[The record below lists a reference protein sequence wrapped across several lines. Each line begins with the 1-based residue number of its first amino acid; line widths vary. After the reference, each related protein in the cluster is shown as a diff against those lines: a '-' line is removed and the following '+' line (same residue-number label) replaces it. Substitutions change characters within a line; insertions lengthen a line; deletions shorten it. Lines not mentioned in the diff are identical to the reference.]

1 MTNNVFPLYENAE
14 KEVAASIERADGSLA
29 EARLYDMLR
38 QQLPK
43 DWSFL
48 WGLQL
53 GVHEY
58 DFLVLVP
65 GWGIVNVECKGYG
78 YEHLPTHK
86 FNWKNKIT
94 GKTELKD
101 VMGQAA
107 GAAKYYNEFLKKYLL
122 GIGSHWGLMG
132 YCVIFP
138 LEEYEGV
145 DFSGVPIYRASDCD
159 PQKKGLK
166 KIILESLSQ
175 AKSILKER
183 FGIDKPA
190 LLSLENSTKVW
201 DFWMQNN
208 SETQYTRAYVK
219 IDLQAFKDS
228 METMLTATQRFVM
241 QEIKNST
248 ERHILVEG
256 TAGTGKSI
264 LAKFLAESLE
274 GENLYVCFNKLL
286 AQYTKLTF
294 PDGTNTTISHF
305 HKLDEILLGE
315 KLEIEKD
322 DGESDAAYWERF
334 DKEMLTL
341 ARKLPPTERRNF
353 DNIIVDE
360 AQDLTETQIR
370 FLLRFCK
377 TKGKFLLFADSEQT
391 LYPNRITMERL
402 EKLFPGIKSQSLPT
416 NLRNTKHI
424 AKYCQDLMPDDS
436 ALSKTIALLYGPEI
450 VREKIKKEDINSF
463 LRNKILSIYNPG
475 DIAVLSPLRD
485 LLLNVNS
492 ASGVT
497 FCGPDNSSNKTEKNL
512 VAWLDGKYAWK
523 STTSSFK
530 GLEAMAIVHLVPVGY
545 SQNSQLYVGGSRA
558 IRHLFIVEV
567 E

>member
-14 KEVAASIERADGSLA
+14 KEVGASIEKADGSLA

-38 QQLPK
+38 KQLPE

-53 GVHEY
+53 GAHEY

-65 GWGIVNVECKGYG
+65 GLGIVNVECKGYG

-86 FNWKNKIT
+86 FRWKNNKT
-94 GKTELKD
+94 GSVETKD

-107 GAAKYYNEFLKKYLL
+107 GAAKYYNEFLKKYLF
-122 GIGSHWGLMG
+122 GIGSQWGLMG
-132 YCVIFP
+132 YCVVFP
-138 LEEYEGV
+138 LEEYDGI

-159 PQKKGLK
+159 TQKKGLV
-166 KIILESLSQ
+166 KIILESLAQ
-175 AKSILKER
+175 AKSILQNR
-183 FGIDKPA
+183 FGVINPA
-190 LLSLENSTKVW
+190 LLTFENAAKVW
-201 DFWMQNN
+201 DFWMQDN
-208 SETQYTRAYVK
+208 SESQYTRAYVK
-219 IDLQAFKDS
+219 IDLQDFRDS
-228 METMLTATQRFVM
+228 MKNMLTVCQSNVM
-241 QEIKNST
+241 QTIERST
-248 ERHILVEG
+248 ARYMLIEG

-264 LAKFLAESLE
+264 LAKFAAESLE

-294 PDGTNTTISHF
+294 PEGTTTTISHF

-322 DGESDAAYWERF
+322 DGESDTTYWERF
-334 DKEMLTL
+334 NKEMLTL
-341 ARKLPPTERRNF
+341 ARKLLPTERKNF

-377 TKGKFLLFADSEQT
+377 TKGKFLLFADSEQI
-391 LYPNRITMERL
+391 LYPDRITRDRV
-402 EKLFPGIKSQSLPT
+402 EKLFPDIKIQTLDV
-416 NLRNTKHI
+416 NLRNTKHV
-424 AKYCQDLMPDDS
+424 AKYCQDLMPSDT
-436 ALSKTIALLYGPEI
+436 ALLKTKALLYGPEI
-450 VREKIKKEDINSF
+450 VKEKIKKEDINSF
-463 LRNKILSIYNPG
+463 LRNKVLSIYNPG
-475 DIAVLSPLRD
+475 DIAVLSPFRD
-485 LLLNVNS
+485 LLLNVSS
-492 ASGVT
+492 ACGAT
-497 FCGPDNSSNKTEKNL
+497 FCGPDNSYSKTEKNL
-512 VAWLDGKYAWK
+512 NAWLDGKCGWK

-530 GLEAMAIVHLVPVGY
+530 GLEAIAIIHLIPAGY
-545 SQNSQLYVGGSRA
+545 SLSNQLYVGGSRA